1 MIINVQIAEIF
12 ADKAL
17 EQPTQRESMRYK
29 TIIIKTSF
37 IQIQYVDMY
46 AFKWIGDK

>member
-1 MIINVQIAEIF
+1 MF

-29 TIIIKTSF
+29 TIIIKINCYTNS
-37 IQIQYVDMY
+37 ICSY
-46 AFKWIGDK
+46 AFKWFGDK